1 MLICVISGIKKAYAY
16 QTKALNFNLY
26 KMSTIFSK
34 IINGE
39 IPCYKI
45 AEDDNF
51 LAFLDVNPNAKG
63 HTLCV
68 PKLEINKVFDI
79 EDDLYIG
86 LMQFSKKIAIALE
99 KSIPCKRIGMA
110 VIGLEVPHAHV
121 HLIPLNEMDEMRFQN
136 KVSLTKKEFE
146 EIVLKIQ
153 ENL

>member
-1 MLICVISGIKKAYAY
+1 
-16 QTKALNFNLY
+16 
-26 KMSTIFSK
+26 MSTIFTK
-34 IINGE
+34 IVNGE

-63 HTLCV
+63 HTLCI
-68 PKLEINKVFDI
+68 PKQEINKIFDI
-79 EDDLYIG
+79 EDELYLG

-99 KSIPCKRIGMA
+99 KSVPCKRIGMA

-121 HLIPLNEMDEMRFQN
+121 HLIPLNEMDEMRFEN
-136 KVSLTKKEFE
+136 KVTLSKDEFE
-146 EIVLKIQ
+146 TLAKSIQ